1 MISGKLKKD
10 LSIDEILLRTSPYEI
25 FKFYIPGNWE
35 VNDIMCSP
43 LRKDDNP
50 SFLVGNKYG
59 ELNFKDF
66 AVSDHKGD
74 VFNFVKLKF
83 GLPNLDAVLRL
94 IDQDLNLGIGSG
106 SEIRTSPITQINEPE
121 VSKTSTLIQVVTRKF
136 TNNELDYW
144 NSYYQD
150 LKDLQNNNIF
160 SIKKLYLNKKLV
172 SIKDDELRFGY
183 FYPSTSTWKI
193 YFPHRDKRRKWMGN
207 VSLSETYGKE
217 RLKSDKN
224 TLICKSLKDF
234 LVCTKIYENCIQVQ
248 NESLAAFSEETVEY
262 IKNNSKAI
270 FYGGDSDFQGK
281 RASYQITAKLGYK
294 HINPPD
300 YLLNDCCK
308 DFSDWAKH
316 ESLEKVKEHFKIKGL
331 YE

>member
-1 MISGKLKKD
+1 ME
-10 LSIDEILLRTSPYEI
+10 EILLRSSSYEI
-25 FKFYIPGNWE
+25 FRHFFGEFE
-35 VNDIMCSP
+35 VNQVICNH
-43 LRKDDNP
+43 LRGDRSP
-50 SFLVGNKYG
+50 SFLIGNKYG
-59 ELNFKDF
+59 ELSMYDF
-66 AVSDHKGD
+66 SDPKYRGD
-74 VFNFVKLKF
+74 CFNLVKTIY
-83 GLPNLDAVLRL
+83 NCSLDEALRI
-94 IDQDLNLGIGSG
+94 IDKELNLGITSG
-106 SEIRTSPITQINEPE
+106 LEARNKPIIEIKEPGI
-121 VSKTSTLIQVVTRKF
+121 SKRSTLVQVITRKF
-136 TNNELDYW
+136 LQSELKYW
-144 NSYYQD
+144 SEYYQD
-150 LKDLQNNNIF
+150 IEDLNKNNIF
-160 SIKKLYLNKKLV
+160 SIKKVYLNKKLV

-183 FYPSTSTWKI
+183 FYPHTSTWKI